1 MGSEVIGMLQIYN
14 TLTRKKEVFK
24 PLKGNS
30 VGLYACGPTVYWF
43 AHIGNLRAYIFEDIL
58 RRVLKFDG
66 FKVRHVMN
74 ITDVGH
80 LTSNADTGED
90 KVEMEAAKEH
100 KTAWEIA
107 EFYTK
112 AFMRDA
118 AALNILKA
126 DVICKATD
134 NIKEQIDLI
143 KTLGKKGFTYKTGD
157 GVYFDT
163 SKFKQYGKLTGMSFA
178 ELSENLKAGARVE
191 MVEGKKNITDF
202 ALWKFSPKNKK
213 RQMEWKS
220 PWGVGFPGW
229 HIECSAMAMKYLGK
243 SFDIHCGG
251 VDHIA
256 VHHTNEIAQSE
267 AATGKT
273 FVKYWMHG
281 AFLVVGEKEKM
292 AKSLGNIITVSSL
305 TENGID
311 PLAYRYLLLTA
322 HYRSSLNF
330 TMDALK
336 GAEETLYRL
345 YDFIDRVSEVKKSG
359 KISVKTLL
367 SKADREFSEKVD
379 DDLNMPEALAVIHA
393 FVHDVN
399 KLIDENKLM
408 KSDAVAVKKL
418 MLKFD
423 EILGLNLSK
432 KQETVPA
439 TVKELVKEREAARA
453 RKDFAAADSI
463 RNKIRQLG
471 WLVEDT
477 PQGARV
483 KKA

>member
-1 MGSEVIGMLQIYN
+1 MLQLYN
-14 TLTRKKEVFK
+14 TLTRKKEIFK
-24 PLKGNS
+24 PLRGKN
-30 VGLYACGPTVYWF
+30 VGLYTCGPTVYLF
-43 AHIGNLRAYIFEDIL
+43 AHIGNLRTYVFEDIL
-58 RRVLKFDG
+58 KRVLKFDG
-66 FKVRHVMN
+66 FKVKHVMN

-90 KVEMEAAKEH
+90 KVEKEAAKEH

-118 AALNILKA
+118 EALNIVKP
-126 DVICKATD
+126 DIVCKATD
-134 NIKEQIDLI
+134 NIKEQIALI
-143 KTLGKKGFTYKTGD
+143 KTLEKKGFAYKTQD
-157 GVYFDT
+157 GIYFDT
-163 SKFKQYGKLTGMSFA
+163 SKLKDYGKLTGMKFSD
-178 ELSENLKAGARVE
+178 LSENLKAGARVE

-202 ALWKFSPKNKK
+202 ALWKFSPKDKK

-220 PWGVGFPGW
+220 PWSTGFPGW

-256 VHHTNEIAQSE
+256 VHHTNEIVQSE
-267 AATGKT
+267 AATGKP

-281 AFLVVGEKEKM
+281 AFLVIGEKEKM

-305 TENGID
+305 IENGVD
-311 PLAYRYLLLTA
+311 PIAYRYLILTA

-345 YDFIDRVSEVKKSG
+345 YDFMDRVSDVKKIG
-359 KISVKTLL
+359 KASVKALL
-367 SKADREFSEKVD
+367 SKAEKEFSEKID
-379 DDLNMPEALAVIHA
+379 DDLNMPEALVAVHA

-399 KLIDENKLM
+399 KLVDESKLT

-423 EILGLNLSK
+423 DALGLNLGK
-432 KQETVPA
+432 KKEAVPA
-439 TVKELVKEREAARA
+439 IIKELVKEREEARA

-463 RNKIRQLG
+463 RNKIRELG
-471 WLVEDT
+471 WIVEDT
-477 PQGARV
+477 QQGPRA